1 MFFPLDVKH
10 CHVAFEFLGTLF
22 SPKQLKSGNPE
33 ISPGGVQN
41 EKIENP

>member
-1 MFFPLDVKH
+1 MPYDVGGNGDCFF
-10 CHVAFEFLGTLF
+10 
-22 SPKQLKSGNPE
+22 KSGNPE